1 MKKLLMAFAVAVS
14 AVALNAA
21 TVTWGL
27 TDITGSEANT
37 AKAGMAAYFL
47 LADTYSTFTANVTK
61 LAAGD
66 ITGTEFVKY
75 VTDNK
80 TYETASQL
88 VTTTRPPSTKIN
100 VNQESGSYS
109 AGDTVN
115 GYIVLFD
122 TADASDAAYFAYTA
136 TKSATVNAAGGNISL
151 AYGTFAAGTQGGWTA
166 VPEPTSG
173 LLLLLGMAGLALKRK
188 RA

>member
-1 MKKLLMAFAVAVS
+1 MKKLLLAVAIAGS
-14 AVALNAA
+14 AIGLNAA
-21 TVTWGL
+21 TVTWNL
-27 TDITGSEANT
+27 TNITDSEANT
-37 AKAGMAAYFL
+37 AKAGMVAYFM
-47 LADTYSTFTANVTK
+47 AASTYDTFTANV
-61 LAAGD
+61 AALDAGTMKSGD
-66 ITGTEFVKY
+66 FIAY
-75 VTDNK
+75 VTGNK
-80 TYETASQL
+80 TYDTATVL
-88 VTTTRPPSTKIN
+88 VSGRTGSSIN
-100 VNQESGSYS
+100 VTQASGNYA

-122 TADASDAAYFAYTA
+122 TASAADASYFAYTA
-136 TKSATVNAAGGNISL
+136 TKSATVGDAGAPITL